1 LKHDALSVR
10 TQVIEMYAGG
20 QQPIFILKEGT
31 TRSRG
36 RGAQSNNIAAAKAV
50 ADAVRST
57 LGPKGMD
64 KMMVDSMGDVVIT
77 NDGATILKEMDIE
90 HPAAKMIIEV
100 AKTQEQHCFDGTTT
114 AVVIAGE
121 LLKRSEDL
129 IEQNV
134 HPTVI
139 CEGFRLAAE
148 RAISL
153 LETHGISTAD
163 DVNFLHEVAKTALT
177 GKSAGAVK
185 AFLADIC
192 VNAVQAVG
200 IEENGNRMVDLD
212 DIKVE
217 KKQGGSIKDSTLVDG
232 IILDKERVHSGM
244 PRSVD
249 SAKVALINS
258 AIEVKKTEVDAKI
271 QITDPTQL
279 ASFLEEEENFL
290 RGLVEKIQAAGANVV
305 ICQKGIDDLAQHY
318 LSKSGLFAIRRAK
331 KSDMEALAK
340 ATGGRIVTN
349 LDDLSAS
356 DLGVASKV
364 EERKIGDSDM
374 TFVTGCTEAKSVSVL
389 LRGGTDHVVDEI
401 RRAFDD
407 AVGVVSVA
415 WEDGMVLTGGGS
427 VMAALSRELRI
438 FAEGVGGREQMAIE
452 AFASALEVIPRTL
465 AENAGLDPV
474 NTIIELRKSH
484 SDGDSHSGIN
494 VDEGGVKN
502 MLDANVLEPLRVV
515 EQAIQSA
522 TETAVMIL
530 RIDDVISSKSV
541 SMDEMADGF
550 DM

>member
-1 LKHDALSVR
+1 
-10 TQVIEMYAGG
+10 
-20 QQPIFILKEGT
+20 
-31 TRSRG
+31 
-36 RGAQSNNIAAAKAV
+36 
-50 ADAVRST
+50 
-57 LGPKGMD
+57 
-64 KMMVDSMGDVVIT
+64 
-77 NDGATILKEMDIE
+77 
-90 HPAAKMIIEV
+90 
-100 AKTQEQHCFDGTTT
+100 
-114 AVVIAGE
+114 
-121 LLKRSEDL
+121 
-129 IEQNV
+129 
-134 HPTVI
+134 
-139 CEGFRLAAE
+139 
-148 RAISL
+148 
-153 LETHGISTAD
+153 
-163 DVNFLHEVAKTALT
+163 
-177 GKSAGAVK
+177 
-185 AFLADIC
+185 
-192 VNAVQAVG
+192 
-200 IEENGNRMVDLD
+200 
-212 DIKVE
+212 
-217 KKQGGSIKDSTLVDG
+217 
-232 IILDKERVHSGM
+232 M

-427 VMAALSRELRI
+427 VMAALSRELRT

>member
-1 LKHDALSVR
+1 
-10 TQVIEMYAGG
+10 MYGG

-31 TRSRG
+31 NRTRGKS
-36 RGAQSNNIAAAKAV
+36 AQSNNIAAAKAV
-50 ADAVRST
+50 ADAVRTT

-64 KMMVDSMGDVVIT
+64 KMLVDSMGDVVIT

-100 AKTQEQHCFDGTTT
+100 AKTQEQHCYDGTTS

-139 CEGFRLAAE
+139 CEGFRLASDKAVE
-148 RAISL
+148 LLDGHAID
-153 LETHGISTAD
+153 TDKST
-163 DVNFLHEVAKTALT
+163 LHEVAKTALT

-192 VNAVQAVG
+192 VDAVQAVAR
-200 IEENGNRMVDLD
+200 EEDGEIYVDLD

-244 PRSVD
+244 PRSV
-249 SAKVALINS
+249 SGAKIALINS

-271 QITDPTQL
+271 QITDPSML
-279 ASFLEEEENFL
+279 AQFLDEEENYL
-290 RGLVEKIQAAGANVV
+290 RSLVEKIQAAGANVV

-318 LSKSGLFAIRRAK
+318 MSKAGLFAVRRAK

-340 ATGGRIVTN
+340 ATSGRIVTN
-349 LDDLSAS
+349 IDDLSGD
-356 DLGVASKV
+356 DLGEAAKV
-364 EERKIGDSDM
+364 EERKIGESDM
-374 TFVTGCTEAKSVSVL
+374 VFVTGCPEAKSVSVL
-389 LRGGTDHVVDEI
+389 LRGGTEHVVDEI

-407 AVGVVSVA
+407 AIGVVSVA
-415 WEDGMVLTGGGS
+415 KEDGSVLTGGGS
-427 VMAALSRELRI
+427 VIASLSRDLRA
-438 FAEGVGGREQMAIE
+438 FAEGIGGREQMAIE
-452 AFASALEVIPRTL
+452 AFAGALEVIPRTL

-474 NTIIELRKSH
+474 NTIIEVRKAHAEGKSTY
-484 SDGDSHSGIN
+484 GVN
-494 VDEGGVKN
+494 VIDGGV
-502 MLDANVLEPLRVV
+502 MDMRAANVLEPVRVV

-530 RIDDVISSKSV
+530 RIDDVISSRAGGGGGMPDMGG
-541 SMDEMADGF
+541 MDMGGMGGF
-550 DM
+550 

>member
-1 LKHDALSVR
+1 
-10 TQVIEMYAGG
+10 MYGG

-31 TRSRG
+31 NRTRGKS
-36 RGAQSNNIAAAKAV
+36 AQSNNIAAAKAV
-50 ADAVRST
+50 ADAVRTT

-64 KMMVDSMGDVVIT
+64 KMLVDSMGDVVIT

-100 AKTQEQHCFDGTTT
+100 AKTQEQHCYDGTTS

-139 CEGFRLAAE
+139 CEGFRLASDKAVE
-148 RAISL
+148 L
-153 LETHGISTAD
+153 LDGHSIDADKST
-163 DVNFLHEVAKTALT
+163 LHEVAKTALT

-192 VNAVQAVG
+192 VDAVQAVAR
-200 IEENGNRMVDLD
+200 EEDGEVHVDLD

-244 PRSVD
+244 PRSV
-249 SAKVALINS
+249 STAKIALINS

-271 QITDPTQL
+271 QITDPSML
-279 ASFLEEEENFL
+279 AQFLDEEENYL
-290 RGLVEKIQAAGANVV
+290 RSLVEKIQAAGANVV

-318 LSKSGLFAIRRAK
+318 MSKAGLFAVRRAK

-340 ATGGRIVTN
+340 ATSGRIITN
-349 LDDLSAS
+349 IDDLSEN
-356 DLGVASKV
+356 DLGLAAKV
-364 EERKIGDSDM
+364 EERKIGESDM
-374 TFVTGCTEAKSVSVL
+374 VFVTGCPEAKSVSVL
-389 LRGGTDHVVDEI
+389 LRGGTEHVVDEI

-407 AVGVVSVA
+407 AIGVVSVA
-415 WEDGMVLTGGGS
+415 REDGSVLTGGGS
-427 VMAALSRELRI
+427 VIASISRDLRSY
-438 FAEGVGGREQMAIE
+438 AEGIGGREQMAIE
-452 AFASALEVIPRTL
+452 AFAGALEVIPRTL

-474 NTIIELRKSH
+474 NTIIEVRKAHAEGKSTY
-484 SDGDSHSGIN
+484 GVN
-494 VDEGGVKN
+494 VFEGGV
-502 MLDANVLEPLRVV
+502 MDMRAANVLEPVRVV
-515 EQAIQSA
+515 EQAMQSA

-530 RIDDVISSKSV
+530 RIDDVISSRAGGGGMPD
-541 SMDEMADGF
+541 MDGMDMGGMGF
-550 DM
+550 